1 LRDGLPVSVTPAHW
15 GRRKLQALIQ
25 MASGGGKTCTAC
37 NFIYR
42 LIKHAGAKR
51 ILFLEDRSNLGRRA
65 LAEFQKFRTPEES
78 RLFTELHNVQR
89 MQSNKLDDVS
99 ARFASLPSSAF
110 TPCCRGKR
118 SIRRHSLLVPADPL
132 PLAPVYWFVTTEDGL
147 FFSYLLS
154 HQPFVSPGAPLCRAS
169 VDPASRDVHLP
180 TTQPTPEYPDSYGN
194 CLAESL
200 FTRDTRTEAVSP
212 SLRRLDFSTPT

>member
-118 SIRRHSLLVPADPL
+118 SIRRHSLLVPADPSPS
-132 PLAPVYWFVTTEDGL
+132 PLFTGSLLRRTG
-147 FFSYLLS
+147 FFSRTSYPINRLS
-154 HQPFVSPGAPLCRAS
+154 HLVRPSAGRQLT
-169 VDPASRDVHLP
+169 LP
-180 TTQPTPEYPDSYGN
+180 VEMFIFRQLNRRPNLPDSYGN